1 MSHCNALVSPWS
13 LKIHFI
19 NYPGVVSLVTKTF
32 FLVVAIILANF
43 GFQKDRP
50 FLLHC
55 VDENSTL
62 LNDLNDAIPCTNLTS
77 CFSEFSEPS
86 KENFTELSAV
96 LQHLELA
103 NSSLEQ
109 FEKNGNPTKRAL
121 KKIELMRE
129 KVKEAQ
135 LLAEE
140 VEEEMLNPKGL
151 RQKIRICG
159 DEETTIRLVTLSSLV
174 SLLVLAAL
182 ATYQLHKITDYKVG
196 SCLNNRFASRH
207 SSNFQTRSSSTLP
220 KRLLDAWRTAS

>member
-1 MSHCNALVSPWS
+1 MHWS
-13 LKIHFI
+13 LFGHFI
-19 NYPGVVSLVTKTF
+19 LPNYPGVVSLVTKSF
-32 FLVVAIILANF
+32 FLVVAIILAHF

-55 VDENSTL
+55 VYENSTF
-62 LNDLNDAIPCTNLTS
+62 LNTMDDAIRCPNLTS
-77 CFSEFSEPS
+77 CFSERKLSEAS

-109 FEKNGNPTKRAL
+109 FEKKGSLTKRAL
-121 KKIELMRE
+121 KKIELLRE

-140 VEEEMLNPKGL
+140 VQEEMVNPKRL
-151 RQKIRICG
+151 FQKIRICG
-159 DEETTIRLVTLSSLV
+159 EDETTIRIVTLSSLV
-174 SLLVLAAL
+174 CLLVLAAL

-196 SCLNNRFASRH
+196 FV
-207 SSNFQTRSSSTLP
+207 
-220 KRLLDAWRTAS
+220 

>member
-1 MSHCNALVSPWS
+1 MLWS
-13 LKIHFI
+13 VKMHFI
-19 NYPGVVSLVTKTF
+19 LPNYPGVVSLITKSF

-43 GFQKDRP
+43 GFQKERP

-77 CFSEFSEPS
+77 CFSEFSFSTFSEPS

-109 FEKNGNPTKRAL
+109 FEKKGNPTKRAL
-121 KKIELMRE
+121 KKIELVRE

-140 VEEEMLNPKGL
+140 LEEEMLNPKRL
-151 RQKIRICG
+151 RQQIRICG
-159 DEETTIRLVTLSSLV
+159 DEETTIRVVTLSSLV